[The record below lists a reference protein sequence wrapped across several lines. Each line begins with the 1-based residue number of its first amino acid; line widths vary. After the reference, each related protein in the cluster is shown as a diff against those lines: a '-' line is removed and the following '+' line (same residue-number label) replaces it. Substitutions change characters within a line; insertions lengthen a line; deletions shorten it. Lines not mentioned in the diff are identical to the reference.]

1 MGVEIREKKR
11 KMNNGWSKYI
21 SNEKLPILNSMAF
34 PNRMCIRVTSVNNE
48 KVEEA
53 TVRNKTLPT
62 KEPSGNII
70 KAIREKNSKKVV
82 VMKMK
87 TKFDVMNWWIL
98 LVFWAYNMPKEKQRV
113 LPYHGFFSLRKKAAT
128 INKIDPTTSIMF
140 AAFQNVCFRYKSQN
154 KK

>member
-1 MGVEIREKKR
+1 
-11 KMNNGWSKYI
+11 
-21 SNEKLPILNSMAF
+21 MAF

-53 TVRNKTLPT
+53 TVRNKTLAT

-87 TKFDVMNWWIL
+87 TKFDVMN
-98 LVFWAYNMPKEKQRV
+98 
-113 LPYHGFFSLRKKAAT
+113 
-128 INKIDPTTSIMF
+128 
-140 AAFQNVCFRYKSQN
+140 
-154 KK
+154 